1 MHSNMVLCVGH
12 DGPSCCCCFF
22 HSDFILFN
30 LFFFIFMWGWHG
42 AWWLVF
48 IFHNISQN
56 GYYWS
61 EVKWILCAGHAH
73 TIYWCA
79 NMLKLAIGSIND
91 SHICSS
97 CILMMMIQT
106 AYNIFFKCKP
116 TKMRAQREKTTI
128 WRSVPNQFT
137 MCMHRCRLSHPLNVY
152 VPYVCSIART
162 HVHSIR
168 SHIRFHRFQFIF
180 ANPGETFL
188 PTAVAVV
195 ASWIFFFFLTI
206 HKIHFFMAINQMIW
220 LNKCIV

>member
-1 MHSNMVLCVGH
+1 MNTMRWPRSHYILMCKHAKIGNWLH
-12 DGPSCCCCFF
+12 QRFAYL
-22 HSDFILFN
+22 FI
-30 LFFFIFMWGWHG
+30 M
-42 AWWLVF
+42 
-48 IFHNISQN
+48 
-56 GYYWS
+56 Y
-61 EVKWILCAGHAH
+61 
-73 TIYWCA
+73 
-79 NMLKLAIGSIND
+79 
-91 SHICSS
+91 
-97 CILMMMIQT
+97 ILMMMIQT

-152 VPYVCSIART
+152 VPYVCSMART

-195 ASWIFFFFLTI
+195 AS
-206 HKIHFFMAINQMIW
+206 
-220 LNKCIV
+220 